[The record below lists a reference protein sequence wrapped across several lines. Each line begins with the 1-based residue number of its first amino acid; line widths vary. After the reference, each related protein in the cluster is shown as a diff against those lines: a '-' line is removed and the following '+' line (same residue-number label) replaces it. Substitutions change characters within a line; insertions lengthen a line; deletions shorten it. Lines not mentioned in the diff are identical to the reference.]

1 MRHVYFLVTFYK
13 KAHSRMDASKIT
25 ELRQKQ
31 NTVYLHRSN
40 TVDSSTM
47 TWRNQIQSSKYIK
60 GMPTCADLQNTDVP
74 TESVCNQS
82 ILATGPT
89 GYTEP
94 MGDTGA
100 TGDNGSSGTNN
111 PVLNCLPP
119 YPRRGA
125 AGSASTVYSSDK
137 ILLRNAG
144 RAYCAE
150 LITDQDMYTILPNCV
165 TVNTNGPTSDNPNP
179 PVNNQDTNPYLPPFD
194 TYYRFKNRPA
204 PVIDQNQKHYVQ
216 YCNGCATEPI
226 VTRYGWPLWMVGA
239 PNSII
244 ISNSVAYYG
253 ERVYV
258 TGTFTGTIYAYD
270 GTPTPP
276 PVAGVPNVIMTSAS
290 TNLDT
295 FLMVYDRSGKIMW
308 FTTMKAIGGTQA
320 TGYSVVVDSSG
331 IYLSG
336 YTDGTVNFYHAIAR
350 DTYELYGPII
360 SSVSTATSAL
370 YVLKYTLS
378 GYLQWVTL
386 VDNIET
392 QPTPNTNGPEIQPTL
407 MSQLCTDG
415 RNVYVCNYF
424 NTSATVYNSNGVQP
438 LTMDNSIPLAS
449 MSNSTQ
455 GFLVQYDAVTG
466 ATNWATRL
474 LGDDNTLNGTTR
486 PAGLVCDANNVYMSG
501 FFNNTA
507 TCYDAVTPG
516 SPLFGAY
523 RYKISNGN
531 NNGMFIMSYN
541 KSGIV
546 QWINQG
552 NISASPFVPSGVQL
566 TMDAT
571 GVYVVV
577 PFPGAISFNN
587 NPQPPGGG
595 SFIQLINTGG
605 ANTYNIGIVKYTLA
619 GSLVWVNKILN
630 VDNGSGTLY
639 TNGFSLSSD
648 GSALYVTGG
657 FGQNTI
663 GLYNSSTT
671 GDPTPQVAT
680 LSTAGGTNTNVFL
693 IKYNL
698 LGALQW
704 STIIGRPGGYA
715 YGYSVTANTNLIY
728 VTGTANGPVDLYH
741 SNGLA
746 QPNKIAT
753 SLVTSAYLYTY
764 VVKYDHNGQVVLA

>member
-1 MRHVYFLVTFYK
+1 
-13 KAHSRMDASKIT
+13 MDASKIT

-60 GMPTCADLQNTDVP
+60 GVATCTGLQNTDVP
-74 TESVCNQS
+74 TEAVCPNGDGTFSFGGGGKQMT
-82 ILATGPT
+82 LATG
-89 GYTEP
+89 
-94 MGDTGA
+94 
-100 TGDNGSSGTNN
+100 SSQQ
-111 PVLNCLPP
+111 
-119 YPRRGA
+119 YPSVYRGA
-125 AGSASTVYSSDK
+125 AGSASAVYSSDK
-137 ILLRNAG
+137 ILLQKAG

-150 LITDQDMYTILPNCV
+150 LITDQDAYTILPTSSV
-165 TVNTNGPTSDNPNP
+165 IVNTNGPTPSNPNP
-179 PVNNQDTNPYLPPFD
+179 AVNNQDTNPYLPPFD
-194 TYYRFKNRPA
+194 TYRQFKNAPA

-216 YCNGCATEPI
+216 YCDGCATEPI
-226 VTRYGWPLWMVGA
+226 VTRYGWPLWMV
-239 PNSII
+239 SMVDSSI
-244 ISNSVAYYG
+244 ISNSVTYHG
-253 ERVYV
+253 DRVFV
-258 TGTFTGTIYAYD
+258 TGTFTGTIHVYD

-276 PVAGVPNVIMTSAS
+276 VAGIPTIIMRSAT

-295 FLMVYDRSGKIMW
+295 FLITYDQSGKILW
-308 FTTMKAIGGTQA
+308 FTTMKGVIGTQT
-320 TGYSVVVDSSG
+320 TGYSVVADSSG
-331 IYLSG
+331 IYMSG
-336 YTDGTVNFYHAIAR
+336 YTDGTVNFYHAVSR
-350 DTYELYGPII
+350 DTYELYGPVI
-360 SSVSTATSAL
+360 SSVSTGTSAL
-370 YVLKYTLS
+370 FVLKYTLA
-378 GYLQWVTL
+378 GYLLWVTL
-386 VDNIET
+386 VDNVET
-392 QPTPNTNGPEIQPTL
+392 QLPPQPDPSGTGPEIQPTL

-415 RNVYVCNYF
+415 KNVYVCNYF
-424 NTSATVYNSNGVQP
+424 NTSATVYNSTGVQP

-455 GFLVQYDAVTG
+455 GFLVQYNAATG
-466 ATNWATRL
+466 ATNWATQL
-474 LGDDNTLNGTTR
+474 LGDDITLNGTTR

-507 TCYDAVTPG
+507 TCYDAVTPAAPTFPV
-516 SPLFGAY
+516 SSAY
-523 RYKISNGN
+523 RYKISNGL

-541 KSGIV
+541 KSGVV

-552 NISASPFVPSGVQL
+552 NISNSSFIPSGVQL

-577 PFPGAISFNN
+577 PFPDVISFNI

-595 SFIQLINTGG
+595 SFVQLINTGG
-605 ANTYNIGIVKYTLA
+605 GSTYNIGIVKYTLA

-630 VDNGSGTLY
+630 VDNGSGTVY

-657 FGQNTI
+657 FGQNAI

-671 GDPTPQVAT
+671 GDPTPQVAS

-698 LGALQW
+698 LGLLQW
-704 STIIGRPGGYA
+704 STIIGRSGSTA
-715 YGYSVTANTNLIY
+715 YGYSVVANTNLIY
-728 VTGTANGPVDLYH
+728 LTGTAIGPVNLYH
-741 SNGLA
+741 ANGLS

-753 SLVTSAYLYTY
+753 SLNTSAYLYTY
-764 VVKYDHNGQVVLA
+764 VAKYDYNGQVILG